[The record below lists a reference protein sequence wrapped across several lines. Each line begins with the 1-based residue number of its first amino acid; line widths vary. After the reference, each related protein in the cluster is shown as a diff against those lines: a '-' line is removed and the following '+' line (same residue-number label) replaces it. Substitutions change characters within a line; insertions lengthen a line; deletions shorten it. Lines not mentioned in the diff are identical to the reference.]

1 LGTIHRRHSALT
13 GLRNHRSVLTPE
25 VLRLVSAQDGVVS
38 RAQLRAAGLGAGTL
52 RRLVA
57 AGVWEAHGRSALL
70 VPGTTMTVVVRTRLL
85 ALNHPALLATGPPAL
100 ALGGK
105 SAYRRFLDDRD
116 TPWMIG
122 RPGPGWFAIAHPG
135 ARSTE
140 CGPLHIAAS
149 FSALVDS
156 IRFLPAKQAA
166 AIAMT
171 AVQRGDASAAR
182 LQRAAVHLVGY
193 PGVGRLREVAGT
205 LTLGAQSAGE
215 RRLIQILRDSGIT
228 GWTANAPVLLAGRR
242 IVIDVAFPEQRVALE
257 FDGWA
262 FHSGA
267 EAFQHDRE
275 RQNLLANDGWLV
287 LRFTWAD
294 LDDPAAVIAQILAAL
309 ERRSAA

>member
-1 LGTIHRRHSALT
+1 
-13 GLRNHRSVLTPE
+13 
-25 VLRLVSAQDGVVS
+25 
-38 RAQLRAAGLGAGTL
+38 
-52 RRLVA
+52 
-57 AGVWEAHGRSALL
+57 
-70 VPGTTMTVVVRTRLL
+70 MTVVVRTRLL
-85 ALNHPALLATGPPAL
+85 ALNHPTLLATGPPAL
-100 ALGGK
+100 ALAGR
-105 SAYRRFLDDRD
+105 SAYQRFLDDRD

-122 RPGPGWFAIAHPG
+122 RPGPAWFAIAHPE
-135 ARSTE
+135 ARSAE
-140 CGPLHIAAS
+140 CGPHHIAAP

-171 AVQRGDASAAR
+171 AVQRRDASVAR

-193 PGVGRLREVAGT
+193 PGVGQLREVVGS
-205 LTLGAQSAGE
+205 LTTGAQSSGE
-215 RRLIQILRDSGIT
+215 RRLIEILRGSGIT
-228 GWTANAPVLLAGRR
+228 GWTANAPVVVAGQRL
-242 IVIDVAFPEQRVALE
+242 VIDIAFPRQRVAVE

-267 EAFQHDRE
+267 EAFQYDRE

-294 LDDPAAVIAQILAAL
+294 LDDPAAVVAQILAAL